1 MFDCNVDY
9 CLVAILEILLL
20 CVEESART
28 VVCGGKGVGK
38 STFVRF
44 LVNRSLPVFG
54 EVLCLDFDPG
64 QPEFTIPGCVS
75 AVVVKH
81 PLLGPSFTHLTTPE
95 Q

>member
-1 MFDCNVDY
+1 V
-9 CLVAILEILLL
+9 
-20 CVEESART
+20 CVEDAVCT
-28 VVCGGKGVGK
+28 VVCGGKGMGK

-54 EVLCLDFDPG
+54 EVVCLDLDPG

-75 AVVVKH
+75 AVIVKQ

-95 Q
+95 W